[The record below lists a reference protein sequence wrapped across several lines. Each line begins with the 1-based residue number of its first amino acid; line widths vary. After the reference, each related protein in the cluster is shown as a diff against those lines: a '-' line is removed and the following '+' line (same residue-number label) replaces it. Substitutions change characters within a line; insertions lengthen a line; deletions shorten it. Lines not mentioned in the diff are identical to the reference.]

1 MDALRTPDS
10 RFEKLA
16 GYPFAPHYLDV
27 AAHDTPP
34 LRMHYV
40 DEGPTDGPPVV
51 LLHGEPTWSYLYR
64 TMIPP
69 LADAGHRV
77 LAPDLI
83 GFGRSDKPTRI
94 EDYTYLRHVE
104 WLTSWFDSL
113 DLRDVTLSGTGLG
126 VVYRP
131 ANRCGA
137 GTSDRSNRG
146 CQRVPACRPA
156 RRPDRVSRVA
166 GLRALLPG
174 ASRRS
179 AGGRRHRHQSP
190 RRGAGRLRRALPG
203 QEVSSRCSRLSSAGA
218 DLTERPGRAGK
229 PCRVG
234 CPGPVGEAVPGGV
247 RRPRSNL
254 LVRGPTPDRAHSGC
268 GRPAARPHQGKPFRA
283 GGLRSRPG
291 RPNPRLGCVAA
302 LRLRSTAKRMQAPRH
317 PGSVLQADGG
327 EIALTPR

>member
-1 MDALRTPDS
+1 MMDALRTPDS

-27 AAHDTPP
+27 AAHDTAS

-83 GFGRSDKPTRI
+83 GFGRSDKPARI
-94 EDYTYLRHVE
+94 GDYTYLRHVE

-113 DLRDVTLSGTGLG
+113 DLHDVTLLG
-126 VVYRP
+126 QDW
-131 ANRCGA
+131 G
-137 GTSDRSNRG
+137 SLI
-146 CQRVPACRPA
+146 
-156 RRPDRVSRVA
+156 
-166 GLRALLPG
+166 GLRIAAEQGHRIARLVVANGFLPTTQQG
-174 ASRRS
+174 APIAFRAWR
-179 AGGRRHRHQSP
+179 AFARYSP
-190 RRGAGRLRRALPG
+190 VLPAGRLVAVGTVTKVPAEVRAGYDAPFPDKRY
-203 QEVSSRCSRLSSAGA
+203 QSRCSRLSSAGA

-234 CPGPVGEAVPGGV
+234 CPGPVGEAVPGGF

-268 GRPAARPHQGKPFRA
+268 GRPATRPHQGKPFRA

-302 LRLRSTAKRMQAPRH
+302 LRLRSAAKSP
-317 PGSVLQADGG
+317 
-327 EIALTPR
+327 